1 MIIHIKF
8 LEVSLK
14 KIFMTESVDIPTLA
28 VIIVSSHT
36 KTLPSYPLSVELLHL
51 VYLGMWVR
59 CQWV

>member
-14 KIFMTESVDIPTLA
+14 KIVMTESVDIPTLA
-28 VIIVSSHT
+28 VILVSLHT
-36 KTLPSYPLSVELLHL
+36 KTLQSYALSVELLDL
-51 VYLGMWVR
+51 VYLGMGVQ